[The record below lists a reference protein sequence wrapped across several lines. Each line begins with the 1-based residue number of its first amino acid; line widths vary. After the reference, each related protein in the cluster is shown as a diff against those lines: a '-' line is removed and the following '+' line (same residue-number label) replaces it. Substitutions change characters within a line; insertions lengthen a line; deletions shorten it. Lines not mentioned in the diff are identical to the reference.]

1 VTKNSA
7 SVPASTPIP
16 QLEKILMESSKGR
29 FKYVQMVKDWLKVLQ
44 HSDEGK
50 GLTSAE
56 LIQLAI
62 EDITN
67 GEVTP
72 EEIAEKVKK
81 VKDLPP
87 PINDEFAMPH
97 HVFEHK
103 EHNVKHS
110 KED

>member
-1 VTKNSA
+1 VAKNTVAETKA
-7 SVPASTPIP
+7 MP
-16 QLEKILMESSKGR
+16 QLEKILRESSKGR

-44 HSDEGK
+44 HSEEGK
-50 GLTSAE
+50 GLTGAE
-56 LIQLAI
+56 LIQLAL
-62 EDITN
+62 EDITS

-72 EEIAEKVKK
+72 EEVSEKVKK

-110 KED
+110 REG